1 MSKGYLHNVK
11 FLVVDD
17 NAFMR
22 TIIRRVLG
30 LLEVDEVRD
39 VANGEAA
46 IKMLESFEP
55 DIIITDWMMGP
66 INGIELTKIIR
77 TSENI
82 KNPFTPIIM
91 LSAHSDI
98 SRIYEARDA
107 GINEFVV
114 KPISVKSAPLK
125 AQPNPLEEF
134 SPAARKATEDVVADY
149 YDMFLDVVEERR
161 KLPRDTVKALADGRV
176 FSGRQALAN
185 GLIDAIGAETEARKW
200 LDETHKIAESLP
212 VQDVEVGD
220 DDEPWRKWVDS
231 KIEKV
236 LFSERLSLDGVISL
250 WQPNLW

>member
-114 KPISVKSAPLK
+114 KPISVK
-125 AQPNPLEEF
+125 
-134 SPAARKATEDVVADY
+134 T
-149 YDMFLDVVEERR
+149 MFNRIQAVIDRPRNFVRVGEYFDPDRRRR
-161 KLPRDTVKALADGRV
+161 KVPQDGEDRRSTLPKHVG
-176 FSGRQALAN
+176 SG
-185 GLIDAIGAETEARKW
+185 EA
-200 LDETHKIAESLP
+200 SLS
-212 VQDVEVGD
+212 QDQINEAMSTPD
-220 DDEPWRKWVDS
+220 D
-231 KIEKV
+231 
-236 LFSERLSLDGVISL
+236 
-250 WQPNLW
+250 